1 VGVRDGRGD
10 GVSEEEKGVVIR
22 YVWLPWMIPTWP
34 LLKQTRGPPT
44 LVCFSIGWRVLRFQQ
59 LLV

>member
-34 LLKQTRGPPT
+34 SLKQTRGPPT

-59 LLV
+59 LSV